1 MSEQMNQGMT
11 QLRARID
18 ALGSRIDELRSEA
31 SRLESSASS
40 RGALV
45 LLERS
50 ALQKSAKDRTDR
62 CPTSVP
68 LHEDTGSEPAPETPA
83 GLAPKDSDA
92 TPAVGHRRADQPE
105 GKVLE
110 FPTPTEDAPVRPK
123 EPATAFFV
131 ASDVDRAGAEGVS
144 PLTNVDEEVEAAF
157 DKFFSAEVEPEPAQR
172 WLLND

>member
-1 MSEQMNQGMT
+1 MNQGMT

-31 SRLESSASS
+31 SRLESSASR
-40 RGALV
+40 RGSLV

-50 ALQKSAKDRTDR
+50 ALQKSANDRAGR
-62 CPTSVP
+62 GRNAVP
-68 LHEDTGSEPAPETPA
+68 LHQDTRSAPAPETPA
-83 GLAPKDSDA
+83 GLALEASDA
-92 TPAVGHRRADQPE
+92 TPAVGDRAADQPE

-110 FPTPTEDAPVRPK
+110 FPAPADDAPVRSK
-123 EPATAFFV
+123 EPARAFFV
-131 ASDVDRAGAEGVS
+131 ASDVNRGGPDGVS

-172 WLLND
+172 WLLNE